1 MPLLSSAVRSTSRF
15 DLFRFVSLRWLMMLA
30 VLVLPLS
37 ACHEDFALYETP
49 RPQAVRPVA
58 VAVAPATPRAP
69 TPAAA
74 RPAIVVAEPAATT
87 ASPAAP
93 MGTTPG
99 APTMS
104 VPGTT
109 PSATSPPPVEAES
122 PLIAQQRRGCE
133 SEGGVLRP
141 RPGGLLACVRVT
153 GDSGRACTASSQ
165 CQSEC
170 LARSGTC
177 APVTP
182 LFGCHE
188 VLLASGSRVTQCV
201 D

>member
-1 MPLLSSAVRSTSRF
+1 MPSLPL
-15 DLFRFVSLRWLMMLA
+15 DLRLAPLRWLVLMVA
-30 VLVLPLS
+30 LVLPLS
-37 ACHEDFALYETP
+37 ACHDDFALYEPP
-49 RPQAVRPVA
+49 RPQVAAPVA
-58 VAVAPATPRAP
+58 VAPQPPRPAETRPEVTPTIVISEPERVPPGTGATVTATPTPPPATA
-69 TPAAA
+69 
-74 RPAIVVAEPAATT
+74 
-87 ASPAAP
+87 
-93 MGTTPG
+93 
-99 APTMS
+99 
-104 VPGTT
+104 
-109 PSATSPPPVEAES
+109 EAES

-133 SEGGVLRP
+133 AEGGVLRP
-141 RPGGLLACVRVT
+141 RPGGLLACVRLT

-188 VLLASGSRVTQCV
+188 VLLAAGSRVTQCV